1 MKKITLICGL
11 IASSITAGFAQD
23 DDALTF
29 AGRALKMSSEEPVL
43 GTARYA
49 GMAGAM
55 GALGGDASAIK
66 DNPAALG
73 IYRKWDIG
81 ITPNLNL
88 DNDGNADFNINN
100 FNVVMN
106 FGKKNR
112 KKGYITSSFA
122 ISYNRLANYNRDTY
136 TTGYLEDGTYYE
148 NEFIEDDGSGV
159 WNFAYGMN
167 ISNTVYAGIGINATT
182 LSYKQST
189 EAHIG
194 RDWEDN
200 DFDVEANGWNLNVGV
215 IARPAKFLR
224 VGASFTS
231 PTWYSVNENAIYP
244 ERDEDNNLTG
254 EYSGYEGAE
263 YDIQVPLKVEG
274 SLGFIMGKRAVADI
288 DYIYSNA
295 SSLRIKDYRGHQFRD
310 AKYFID
316 NNYKATHTIKVGA
329 EIQIVDGFAG
339 RLGFAHQTSPTQ
351 DDCHNRNV
359 NRDPLYNNGLY
370 VPYQYESVLYSYAIP
385 KAANYFTI
393 GAGYHGKHFY
403 ADLAYVNKQQKEDFY
418 EWQEPYL
425 KEETG
430 DVDGWKIDPIKQTI
444 KTHNIM
450 LTIGAKF

>member
-55 GALGGDASAIK
+55 GALGGDASAVK

-73 IYRKWDIG
+73 IYRKCDIG

-100 FNVVMN
+100 FNFVMN

-112 KKGYITSSFA
+112 KKGYITSSLA

-136 TTGYLEDGTYYE
+136 TTGYTEDDTYFE

-167 ISNTVYAGIGINATT
+167 ISNTVYAGVGINATT

-189 EAHIG
+189 ETRIG
-194 RDWEDN
+194 DDWEDN
-200 DFDVEANGWNLNVGV
+200 DFDLEANGWNVSVGV
-215 IARPAKFLR
+215 IAKPAKFMR
-224 VGASFTS
+224 IGASFTS
-231 PTWYSVNENAIYP
+231 PTWYSVDENAIYP
-244 ERDEDNNLTG
+244 QRDTETNDLTG

-263 YDIQVPLKVEG
+263 YDVQTPLKLEG
-274 SLGFIMGKRAVADI
+274 SLGFIMGKRAIADI
-288 DYIYSNA
+288 DYIYSNS
-295 SSLRIKDYRGHQFRD
+295 SSLRVKDYRGHQFRD
-310 AKYFID
+310 VKYFIEK
-316 NNYKATHTIKVGA
+316 NYQATHTIKIGT
-329 EIQIVDGFAG
+329 EIQIVDGVAA
-339 RLGFAHQTSPTQ
+339 RLGFAHQTSPTK
-351 DDCHNRNV
+351 DDCYNRNV
-359 NRDPLYNNGLY
+359 NRDALHNNGMY
-370 VPYQYESVLYSYAIP
+370 VPYQYEDILYSYSIP
-385 KAANYFTI
+385 KSANYFTI

-418 EWQEPYL
+418 EWQEAKL
-425 KEETG
+425 NADG
-430 DVDGWKIDPIKQTI
+430 DVSGWKIDPISQTI

-450 LTIGAKF
+450 LTLGAKF